1 MAYFFLKLIPP
12 RATFPHDMTADEAA
26 MMREHVAYWEKLMAE
41 GTHVLALG
49 PVYDPAAPFGM
60 GVVETGGDDELRELT
75 ANDPAIKANRGMRYE
90 SYPMPRGAIHSS

>member
-12 RATFPHDMTADEAA
+12 RATFPQDMTAEEAA
-26 MMREHVAYWEKLMAE
+26 MMREHVAYWQKLIAA

-49 PVYDPAAPFGM
+49 PVFDPAAPFGM
-60 GVVETGGDDELRELT
+60 GVIEVGEDELRGLT

-90 SYPMPRGAIHSS
+90 SYPMPRGVIHS